1 MKIVKSIYEY
11 PRCVPDDGD
20 VILQW
25 TAEKLE
31 NDVEKYQPCSAMG
44 IMIGN
49 ELIGGLIYNDYRE
62 CPMGSTI
69 EISIATVSPRWA
81 TRRTLREIFSYP
93 FVQLQVDRLQA
104 MTART
109 NHVTRKLLKRLG
121 FKHEGVMRRYYDGQ
135 EDAFIFSMMPE
146 EAARWI

>member
-1 MKIVKSIYEY
+1 MTSTCPI
-11 PRCVPDDGD
+11 CVPDDGN
-20 VILQW
+20 VVLQW
-25 TAEKLE
+25 TAEKLQRE
-31 NDVEKYQPCSAMG
+31 VEECQPCTSMG

-49 ELIGGLIYNDYRE
+49 ELIGGLIYNNYME
-62 CPMGSTI
+62 YPTGSMI
-69 EISIATVSPRWA
+69 AISIATVSPRWA

-104 MTART
+104 ITART

-121 FKHEGVMRRYYDGQ
+121 FQQEGVMRRYWDGH
-135 EDAFIFSMMPE
+135 EDAFMFSMMPE